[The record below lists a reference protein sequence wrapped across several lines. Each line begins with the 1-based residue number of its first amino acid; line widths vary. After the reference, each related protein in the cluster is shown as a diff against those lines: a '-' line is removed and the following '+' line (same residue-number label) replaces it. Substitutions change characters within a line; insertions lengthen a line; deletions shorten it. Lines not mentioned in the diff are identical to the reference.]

1 LNFGFFGHPEVYILI
16 IPGFGIIS
24 HVLSRFSMKPIFGQ
38 VGMVYAMI
46 SIGVLGFIV
55 WSHHMYIVGLDI
67 DSRAYFTAATIII
80 ALPTGVKIFSWLAT
94 IYGGQLHFYAPFM
107 FALGFIL
114 LFTFG
119 GFTGIIL
126 ANASIDIA
134 LHDTNLYMVS
144 FLLPYNNKQ
153 IYPFFLGLLE
163 GEGTITVD
171 KFRNKSRIRIV
182 ISLSNQPLNIQML
195 TLFNNSLGGSLLL
208 SKKYITLTFQ
218 SKKDILFIFSL
229 VNKYP
234 FLTSRK
240 ICQFNFA
247 LKCLKNEISPDQLIQ
262 IRNLRYLD
270 QQKILN
276 QLIIQFSHSLPIYFP
291 SWLSGFI
298 EAQGHFKLSLSKTG
312 AIRSYQFCIGQNYDY
327 FILEMIKVYLYS
339 THKITKDKNK
349 NKDHFRVAIGGPL
362 SRNIIYNHFKF
373 YPLLGHKL
381 ISYNKWSHPKFV

>member
-1 LNFGFFGHPEVYILI
+1 
-16 IPGFGIIS
+16 
-24 HVLSRFSMKPIFGQ
+24 
-38 VGMVYAMI
+38 MVYAMI

-94 IYGGQLHFYAPFM
+94 IYGGKLHFYAPFM

-144 FLLPYNNKQ
+144 SFIPYNNKQ
-153 IYPFFLGLLE
+153 IYQYFLGLLE

-171 KFRNKSRIRIV
+171 PFRNKSRIRIV

-195 TLFNNSLGGSLLL
+195 TFFHHSLGGSLVL

-229 VNKYP
+229 IEKYP

-240 ICQFNFA
+240 ICQYNFA
-247 LKCLKNEISPDQLIQ
+247 LKCLKNEIPSHQLIK

-276 QLIIQFSHSLPIYFP
+276 QLIIQYSHSLPIYFP
-291 SWLSGFI
+291 SWLTGFI

-312 AIRSYQFCIGQNYDY
+312 AIRSYQFCIGQNYDD
-327 FILEMIKVYLYS
+327 FILEMIKVYFYS
-339 THKITKDKNK
+339 THKITQDNNK

-381 ISYNKWSHPKFV
+381 ISYNKWLSAKFV